1 MNPQSGF
8 DSGWICRIKI
18 PAMDLE
24 LVGSLANTEAKLEIR
39 DRLAGIRHV
48 ALDMDGTIYCG
59 STLFSY
65 TIPFLQKLDRL
76 EIGYSFLTNNS
87 SRNRRDYASKLEG
100 MGLSVDESCI
110 HSSTDAALAFLKS
123 RHGLGRKLFVIGTR
137 SMKAVVEE
145 AGYSIVT
152 GDEEPEIV
160 LVAYDIDPAFGDL
173 CKAAWWIRKGL
184 PYYATHPD
192 MVCPT
197 DQETVMLDC
206 GAVCELLRAGTGR
219 APDEVLGKPAGA
231 MLEGLSQRT
240 GIPIEQFA
248 MVGDRLYTDIEMA
261 RRTGALGVLVLSGE
275 ATVTDVEMAEYRPDL
290 VLDSIEVLGD
300 LLEKAG
306 NIH

>member
-1 MNPQSGF
+1 MS
-8 DSGWICRIKI
+8 
-18 PAMDLE
+18 LE
-24 LVGSLANTEAKLEIR
+24 LEDQRGNLPAEEAVA

-59 STLFSY
+59 SVLF
-65 TIPFLQKLDRL
+65 PFTTSFLKRLDRL
-76 EIGYSFLTNNS
+76 GIGYSFLTNNS
-87 SRNRRDYASKLEG
+87 SKSRRDYIARLEA
-100 MGLSVDESCI
+100 MGLSVGEDRV
-110 HSSTDAALAFLKS
+110 HSSTDAALEFLKS
-123 RHGLGRKLFVIGTR
+123 RHGVGRKLFVIGTR
-137 SMKAVVEE
+137 SMKTEVEE
-145 AGYSIVT
+145 AGFSVVS
-152 GDEEPEIV
+152 GDEKPEIV
-160 LVAYDIDPAFGDL
+160 LVAYDTDPAFGEL

-206 GAVCELLRAGTGR
+206 GAVCEMLRAGSGR
-219 APDEVLGKPAGA
+219 APDEVLGKPAGS

-240 GIPIEQFA
+240 GVPIERFA

-261 RRTGALGVLVLSGE
+261 RRTGALGVLVLTGE
-275 ATVTDVEMAEYRPDL
+275 ATLTDVERAEHRPDL

-300 LLEKAG
+300 LLEEAR